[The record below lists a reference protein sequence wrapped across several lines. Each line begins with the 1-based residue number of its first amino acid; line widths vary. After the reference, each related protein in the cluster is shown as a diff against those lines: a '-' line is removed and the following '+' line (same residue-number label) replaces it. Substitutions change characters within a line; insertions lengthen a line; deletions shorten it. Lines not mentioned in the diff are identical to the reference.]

1 MTIYFDI
8 NAGYSEIM
16 ATLAAAPKT
25 DITVC
30 YDTGEK
36 DFFNTAR
43 ENLTDIAYAVNGH
56 LNAIRDDLDSMLR
69 EQDMLTDSNDDK
81 MYDIMYQTYLAEM
94 ECRYDTE
101 DAVLHHCA

>member
-1 MTIYFDI
+1 MTICFDI
-8 NAGYSEIM
+8 NTRYDEII
-16 ATLAAAPKT
+16 AALTAAPKT
-25 DITVC
+25 DITIC

-36 DFFNTAR
+36 DRFNMAQDKLK
-43 ENLTDIAYAVNGH
+43 NVACAVNNH

-69 EQDMLTDSNDDK
+69 EQDMLTDSNDDE